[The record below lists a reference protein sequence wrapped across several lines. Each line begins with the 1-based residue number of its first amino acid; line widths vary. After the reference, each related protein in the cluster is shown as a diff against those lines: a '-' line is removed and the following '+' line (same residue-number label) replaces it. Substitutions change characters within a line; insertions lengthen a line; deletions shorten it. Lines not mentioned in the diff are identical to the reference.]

1 MPWTGV
7 DAEKLTEW
15 ERKVEDVTL
24 EETAEAYRGVVD
36 ELDLDAHHHDFD
48 GRVVEHRSTW
58 PAGPF
63 GDDDEEVEAA
73 EVDCKITGKKD
84 GVILSLGVEGSAER
98 LQQVLR
104 ALERRGVPV
113 SEGIDPNP

>member
-1 MPWTGV
+1 MDPG
-7 DAEKLTEW
+7 KLAEW
-15 ERKVEDVTL
+15 EAKVHDVTL

-36 ELDLDAHHHDFD
+36 ELDLQPHHHDFD
-48 GRVVEHRSTW
+48 GRVVEHESTW

-63 GDDDEEVEAA
+63 GGEEGDDQAGDEAQVT
-73 EVDCKITGKKD
+73 CTITGKKD
-84 GVILSLGVEGSAER
+84 GVILSLGVEGSSER

-113 SEGIDPNP
+113 SEGVDPNS

>member
-1 MPWTGV
+1 MDPG
-7 DAEKLTEW
+7 KLAKW
-15 ERKVEDVTL
+15 ERKVTDVTL

-36 ELDLDAHHHDFD
+36 ELDLEPHHHDFD

-63 GDDDEEVEAA
+63 GDEGGEPGDAA
-73 EVDCKITGKKD
+73 QVHCTITGKKD
-84 GVILSLGVEGSAER
+84 GVILSVGVEGSSER

-113 SEGIDPNP
+113 SEGVDPNP